1 MSLKGLKTKD
11 NLKAAFA
18 GESQANRS
26 YLYFTQKAG
35 VKGCNDVSAL
45 KLCDYVTKFLKQ
57 NVPNEENQ
65 MILSKLPSKLFFL
78 ITTVFLST
86 ITTADHHNASR
97 ESSIKMIDSSI
108 FRIDQPEIQSIR
120 KKMQAAV
127 DGGFVSGNII
137 LVGNSEGVGVLETVG
152 TQGPNQTTEMNEQT
166 LFRIYSMTKPIV
178 SVTTM
183 SMVEDGLISITDPV
197 SKYIPEFAGMT
208 IINEETG
215 KITKAKNA
223 MTIQHLLTHESGLI
237 YGIFDPESN
246 LGRQYFKAGS
256 LRFDITALE
265 LAQNLAAL
273 PLRFEPGTRWHYSRS
288 TDVLGAVIE
297 VAAGK
302 PLDALLNERIFEP
315 LGMDETTFYVDDSK
329 AERIANPVY
338 GEMDNPLNKRPM
350 LSGGGGLHSTTE
362 DYVRF
367 AQMLLNGG
375 KYNGARIISEATLEA
390 MKQKFIGDEVN
401 RDAFFYGQTGD
412 WGLGFHLQPIP
423 GANNDGPFNFGW
435 QGVGGTVFI
444 VDPANDFFMLYMA
457 QVRGGPRGAPMDLT
471 ISQRAVYEAMID

>member
-1 MSLKGLKTKD
+1 
-11 NLKAAFA
+11 
-18 GESQANRS
+18 
-26 YLYFTQKAG
+26 
-35 VKGCNDVSAL
+35 
-45 KLCDYVTKFLKQ
+45 
-57 NVPNEENQ
+57 
-65 MILSKLPSKLFFL
+65 MILTRLPRKLLCL
-78 ITTVFLST
+78 TAAVCLST
-86 ITTADHHNASR
+86 AAIADHHGGGH
-97 ESSIKMIDSSI
+97 ESSIKMIDSNN
-108 FRIDQPEIQSIR
+108 FGIDQSEIQSIR
-120 KKMQAAV
+120 EQMQAAV
-127 DGGFVSGNII
+127 DGGFVSGNIL

-183 SMVEDGLISITDPV
+183 SMVEDGLIAIEDPV
-197 SKYIPEFAGMT
+197 SKYIPEFANMKV
-208 IINEETG
+208 IDEETG
-215 KITKAKNA
+215 DITPAKNE
-223 MTIQHLLTHESGLI
+223 MTVQDLLTHESGLI
-237 YGIFDPESN
+237 YGIFDPQSD
-246 LGRQYFKAGS
+246 LGRQYFEAGS

-273 PLRFEPGTRWHYSRS
+273 PLRFEPGTKWHYSRS

-302 PLDALLNERIFEP
+302 PLDALLNERIFQP
-315 LGMDETTFYVDDSK
+315 LGMDETTFYVDGSK
-329 AERIANPVY
+329 ADRIANPIH
-338 GEMDNPLNKRPM
+338 GEMDDPLNVRPM

-375 KYNGARIISEATLEA
+375 QYNGERIISEATLDA
-390 MKQKFIGDEVN
+390 MNQKFIGDEVN
-401 RDAFFYGQTGD
+401 RDAFFYGPTGD

-423 GANNDGPFNFGW
+423 GADNDGPFNFGW

-444 VDPANDFFMLYMA
+444 VDPVNDFFMLYMA

-471 ISQRAVYEAMID
+471 LSQRAVYEAMLD